1 LRRYQQTRGYRLAA
15 GNDCKAGV
23 AYILGPLTLPC
34 RSFTTAGFVT
44 AFIVVIIAIA
54 SALFCA
60 FKVQTGRNPESFQ
73 DVIDMV

>member
-1 LRRYQQTRGYRLAA
+1 LRRYVQTRGYRLAA

-23 AYILGPLTLPC
+23 SFLLGPLTVPC
-34 RSFTTAGFVT
+34 RSFTTAGFIT
-44 AFIVVIIAIA
+44 AFIVVIIAIS

-60 FKVQTGRNPESFQ
+60 FKVQTGRNPESIQ